1 MNPHKMKRYVITIK
15 NSSNVIIFYL
25 FFVILCY
32 YTHLTSRRQTR
43 LIFLGLLDANILM
56 RHSAMVFE

>member
-25 FFVILCY
+25 FLFFVDV
-32 YTHLTSRRQTR
+32 
-43 LIFLGLLDANILM
+43 LLLHPPN
-56 RHSAMVFE
+56 